1 MDAIQF
7 LLEEHQKVKNKF
19 TEMESAGTQQRAQ
32 MFHQLVPELK
42 IHEEIEDT
50 YLYAPI
56 SKDPAAQGTK
66 AAGFLEHQDEDV
78 EKLEQKIK
86 KLMQTEPADDDWL
99 DRLHDVRDTL
109 MDHVREEEQE
119 ILPQISQIWDRSK
132 LDMAGQQ
139 MAAAKQE
146 AMKNPQHYATAFSQ
160 QATESARETPSR
172 TGRDDRDQ
180 RRGRWTTQRSGD
192 WPPAPSW

>member
-7 LLEEHQKVKNKF
+7 LLEEHQKVKNRF
-19 TEMESAGTQQRAQ
+19 VEIENAGPQQRAQ
-32 MFHQLVPELK
+32 MFKQLLPELK

-50 YLYAPI
+50 YLYGPI

-66 AAGFLEHQDEDV
+66 AAGFEEHQDKDV
-78 EKLEQKIK
+78 EQLEKKIQKL
-86 KLMQTEPADDDWL
+86 LQTEPADDGWL
-99 DRLHDVRDTL
+99 DKLHDVRNAL

-119 ILPQISQIWDRSK
+119 ILPQIGQIWDRKK

-146 AMKNPQHYATAFSQ
+146 AMQNPEHYATAFSQ
-160 QATESARETPSR
+160 QMTESARETPTR
-172 TGRDDRDQ
+172 RQ
-180 RRGRWTTQRSGD
+180 R
-192 WPPAPSW
+192 

>member
-1 MDAIQF
+1 MDAVQF

-19 TEMESAGTQQRAQ
+19 VDIENAGPQQRAQ
-32 MFHQLVPELK
+32 QFQQLLPELK

-50 YLYAPI
+50 YLYAPV

-66 AAGFLEHQDEDV
+66 AAGFEEHQDQDV
-78 EKLEQKIK
+78 EKLEQKIQQ
-86 KLMQTEPADDDWL
+86 LLQTDAASDSWL
-99 DRLHDVRDTL
+99 DKLRDVRDTL

-119 ILPQISQIWDRSK
+119 ILPEISQIWDQNK

-146 AMKNPQHYATAFSQ
+146 AMQNPHHYATAFSQ
-160 QATESARETPSR
+160 QMTESARETP
-172 TGRDDRDQ
+172 T
-180 RRGRWTTQRSGD
+180 RGGQQ
-192 WPPAPSW
+192 